1 MRRFILIALSLIVY
15 TVGLTI
21 STVQSQPYPN
31 RPIQLIDP
39 MDPGTTG
46 DITGRLLAEELGKI
60 LGTQII
66 VINKPGASMTLGTDV
81 VVRSKKDG
89 YTIGYTNTSAI
100 IYAKVSNPDVVPY
113 DPFKD
118 LEPLGLHVFFSNVI
132 AVQGSSP
139 WKTFSELVD
148 YARKYPEKVR
158 VGTPGIGST
167 SHFCLAMTET
177 LTGAKF
183 THIPLKGTQSMVTNL
198 LGGHLEVIVTAPSQV
213 IPFVDDG
220 KARALLVSKKM
231 PQFPNVP
238 TLTDLGYKQDLLSAW
253 FALYAPAGVSEEVK
267 KVLVPAVEKAIKTPE
282 LRPKIEKLGFIIDYK
297 SPAEL
302 KKIMAEDYET
312 AYAIAVKIGL
322 RK

>member
-1 MRRFILIALSLIVY
+1 MKRFIYIAFSLIIC
-15 TVGLTI
+15 TLGITL
-21 STVQSQPYPN
+21 STAQGQPYPS

-60 LGTQII
+60 LGTQVI

-81 VVRSKKDG
+81 VARSKKDG

-100 IYAKVSNPDVVPY
+100 IYARVSNPEVVPY
-113 DPFKD
+113 DPSKD

-132 AVQGSSP
+132 AVHENSP

-148 YARKYPEKVR
+148 YAKKYPEKVR
-158 VGTPGIGST
+158 VGTPGIGSI
-167 SHFCLAMTET
+167 SHFCLVMAET

-198 LGGHLEVIVTAPSQV
+198 LGGHLEVIITAPSQV
-213 IPFVDDG
+213 IPFVDEG
-220 KARALLVSKKM
+220 KARALLVSKKI

-238 TLTDLGYKQDLLSAW
+238 TLIDLGYKQDLLSAW
-253 FALYAPAGVSEEVK
+253 FALYAPAGISEEVK
-267 KVLVPAVEKAIKTPE
+267 KVLVPAIEKAIRTPE
-282 LRPKIEKLGFIIDYK
+282 LRPKIEKLGFVVDYK

>member
-15 TVGLTI
+15 TVGVTI

-100 IYAKVSNPDVVPY
+100 IYAKVSNPEVVPY

-167 SHFCLAMTET
+167 SHFCLVMTET

-213 IPFVDDG
+213 IPFVDEG

-253 FALYAPAGVSEEVK
+253 FALYAPAGVPDEVK
-267 KVLVPAVEKAIKTPE
+267 KVLVPAIEKAIKTPE

>member
-15 TVGLTI
+15 TVGVTI

-183 THIPLKGTQSMVTNL
+183 NHIPLKGTQSMVTNL

-213 IPFVDDG
+213 IPFVDEG

>member
-213 IPFVDDG
+213 IPFVDEG